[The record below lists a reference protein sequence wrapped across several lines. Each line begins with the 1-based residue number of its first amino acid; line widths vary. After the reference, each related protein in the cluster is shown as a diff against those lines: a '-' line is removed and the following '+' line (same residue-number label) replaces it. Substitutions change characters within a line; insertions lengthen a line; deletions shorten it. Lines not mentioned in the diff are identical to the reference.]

1 MNPVFLLTCLK
12 DKVYSQLHRI
22 KHRSV
27 SPRVW
32 ARARSCFYSDSCQF
46 LSLCTKL
53 SEQRCTQKF
62 KLNGSQSWEDT
73 VNTISPNREQIFM
86 STQAASEKA
95 SLGRA
100 GSDAI
105 GALGPDRPHLMLEE
119 FRFEQ
124 CAPPPPIEIFIDLY
138 KNTTFNLKSPLAS
151 LYKH

>member
-1 MNPVFLLTCLK
+1 MV
-12 DKVYSQLHRI
+12 
-22 KHRSV
+22 
-27 SPRVW
+27 
-32 ARARSCFYSDSCQF
+32 
-46 LSLCTKL
+46 
-53 SEQRCTQKF
+53 
-62 KLNGSQSWEDT
+62 QSWEDT

-124 CAPPPPIEIFIDLY
+124 CAPPPPIEIFMDLY